1 MTSDRP
7 DRLSYDESCR
17 LLIRLECLSLHDCG
31 GKLPTL
37 PDQRPQPDDDL
48 PFGVRFFRTWVGS
61 GRPFGLQSPPDFES
75 GLKESDLE
83 NLTLPRT
90 FFGRSEISRIS
101 FRNTDLSESTL
112 CWNDFIQVNFT
123 DADLSACDLRA
134 ALFTGVVFVRANL
147 QNADLRRSSFKECDF
162 TDADL
167 RGAKMAHSQGDTL
180 PLSEDQRRAVD
191 WQESEG
197 EEPPGG

>member
-1 MTSDRP
+1 MTSERP

-17 LLIRLECLSLHDCG
+17 LLIRIGCLSLHDCG
-31 GKLPTL
+31 GTLPVL
-37 PDQRPQPDDDL
+37 PDQRPQSGDDL

-61 GRPFGLQSPPDFES
+61 GRPFGLQAPPDFES
-75 GLKESDLE
+75 DLKERDLE

-112 CWNDFIQVNFT
+112 CWNDFIRVDFT
-123 DADLSACDLRA
+123 DADLSVCDLRA

-147 QNADLRRSSFKECDF
+147 QNADLRRSTFKECDF
-162 TDADL
+162 THADL
-167 RGAKMAHSQGDTL
+167 RGAKICRTRIDSF
-180 PLSEDQRRAVD
+180 PLSADQKRVID

-197 EEPPGG
+197 EEPHGG